1 MDRALAL
8 YILLNS
14 RIKWASFGYTLQAK
28 NSVFLSKNV
37 HALWIFF
44 RLSHTLTNEA
54 LGPINFE
61 HLFHA
66 LKNLKKLGLTPSFF
80 GVLLKLTSPSFIS
93 TRLHSFSWHIVC
105 VDHLSLRTV
114 HVIDPIIDP
123 NTSRKERDALAIWK
137 NPQEYFKRIPQIYFE
152 FTSRTASHPVLFVR
166 TLGILLAGAKTDSS
180 YAAGYHSTF
189 AWISLAPD

>member
-1 MDRALAL
+1 MDRALTL

-28 NSVFLSKNV
+28 KSVFLSKNV

-123 NTSRKERDALAIWK
+123 NTSGKKEMLWQSGKIRKNISKEFLRYILNSPAGLRLTRYCSYER
-137 NPQEYFKRIPQIYFE
+137 
-152 FTSRTASHPVLFVR
+152 
-166 TLGILLAGAKTDSS
+166 
-180 YAAGYHSTF
+180 
-189 AWISLAPD
+189 